1 MVARFQKGLDGW
13 CRGVRQERGGAGVLL
28 GRRER
33 HAVKDKRSE
42 TEKKDGR
49 DGRDRERII
58 AGGDDDG

>member
-1 MVARFQKGLDGW
+1 M
-13 CRGVRQERGGAGVLL
+13 LL

-33 HAVKDKRSE
+33 HAVEDKRSE

-49 DGRDRERII
+49 DGRDRERIS